1 MNYSQRNPFAS
12 TIKWLDRSSWNAI
25 KAECEVDVLL
35 FLDQHN
41 RYLECCIG
49 NVFVYRP
56 REKQWYTPPLSLP
69 LLPGIMRSVLLS
81 NAAGLGEDILE
92 THITHEQ
99 TDEIWMSNAL
109 RGLCLLN
116 GTSQPPKWSV
126 VGDGTIVETRAL
138 KHFRDALSHF

>member
-1 MNYSQRNPFAS
+1 M
-12 TIKWLDRSSWNAI
+12 
-25 KAECEVDVLL
+25 LL
-35 FLDQHN
+35 FLDEHN

-49 NVFVYRP
+49 NVFVYSP

-92 THITHEQ
+92 TPLTHEQ

-109 RGLCLLN
+109 KRSLSIKRNL
-116 GTSQPPKWSV
+116 SV
-126 VGDGTIVETRAL
+126 AKVVCGR
-138 KHFRDALSHF
+138 